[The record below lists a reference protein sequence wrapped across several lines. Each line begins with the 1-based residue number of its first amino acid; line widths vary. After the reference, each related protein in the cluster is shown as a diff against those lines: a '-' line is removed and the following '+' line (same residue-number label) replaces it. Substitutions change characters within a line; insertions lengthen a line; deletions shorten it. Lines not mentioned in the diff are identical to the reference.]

1 MHRLH
6 IPSRLR
12 LALRGSAVWL
22 AIVVT
27 PLTFLTLVVLPDA
40 GFNQYAQQ
48 VVAGMSTGALYGIV
62 ALAIVLI
69 YRSTRLLNFA
79 QGEMAMF
86 SAFLAWSFHQRL
98 PFSLAFVLALA
109 SGFVMGGALERL
121 VVRRVER
128 RGHLNAVMVTLGL
141 FVAINS
147 LALWQ
152 WGAEPKRLDSPFG
165 NGVMR
170 VGHVAIAHHNLGVLA
185 VSLGVVLALYLLFER
200 TKLGLAM
207 RATAFDQEA
216 SALMGIRVERML
228 TLGWALAAAMGA
240 LAGIL
245 VAPVV
250 FVSPSMMSSVLIY
263 AFAAAVLGG
272 LDSPGGAVFGGL
284 FLGVVENLSG
294 TWDPIG
300 SELKMVAAFV
310 SIVLV
315 LLVRPTGLFGR
326 HVQPRV

>member
-1 MHRLH
+1 MQAMHAL
-6 IPSRLR
+6 SRPR
-12 LALRGSAVWL
+12 PALRASATWL

-27 PLTFLTLVVLPDA
+27 PFTFLTAMVLPDA
-40 GFNQYAQQ
+40 GFSQYAQQ
-48 VVAGMSTGALYGIV
+48 VVAGLSTGALYGIV

-98 PFSLAFVLALA
+98 PFSVALVLALA
-109 SGFVMGGALERL
+109 AGFVMGGALERL

-165 NGVMR
+165 NGVLR
-170 VGHVAIAHHNLGVLA
+170 VGDVAIAHHNLGVLA

-216 SALMGIRVERML
+216 SALMGIRVDRML
-228 TLGWALAAAMGA
+228 TLGWALAAVMGA

-284 FLGVVENLSG
+284 FLGVIENLSG
-294 TWDPIG
+294 TWEPIG
-300 SELKMVAAFV
+300 SELKMVAALV

-315 LLVRPTGLFGR
+315 LLTRPTGLFGR

>member
-1 MHRLH
+1 MHWLH

-12 LALRGSAVWL
+12 RVLRGSAVWL
-22 AIVVT
+22 AVVVT
-27 PLTFLTLVVLPDA
+27 PFTFLTLVVLPDA
-40 GFNQYAQQ
+40 GLNQYAQQ
-48 VVAGMSTGALYGIV
+48 VVAGLSTGALYGIV

-86 SAFLAWSFHQRL
+86 SAYLAWSFQQRL

-165 NGVMR
+165 NGVVR
-170 VGHVAIAHHNLGVLA
+170 VGDVAIGHHNLGVLA

-216 SALMGIRVERML
+216 SALVGIRVERML